1 MTGPRLLG
9 ISLSCH
15 EPVNRALFREI
26 GAQGVP
32 VHLVVPRRHFV
43 GGKWRDTP
51 DFPPENYELTLLE
64 LSGTNQ
70 RTHTL
75 QGLQAVVDAFQPTH
89 IYCDSDPA
97 SMMVQQAKKVAPGA
111 KLWSLTAE
119 NMPQSL
125 SIDLR
130 KAFETRNPA
139 GIASALVKAWL
150 RRGARRKVDRVFTL
164 SADGTALIEGMGLTA
179 TQVPLG
185 FDARLFQP
193 LSDADRAAV
202 RAELGLTRPTIAYFG
217 RQTPEK
223 GIHLLIDALD
233 RIRDKDW
240 QFLIDDFIGASGYT
254 AQLKAQIE
262 RLGLSDRVIVFE
274 SKHEDMARYMNAAD
288 IVVLPSLSTPKWK
301 EQYGRVIQEVMA
313 CGRTMVGS
321 RSGAIPEV
329 MGGQG
334 HLFDEGDIAGLAA
347 LLGQLLDKG
356 DFADAAARSY
366 ALANLSVDRQ
376 AAVMVD
382 LLRRES

>member
-1 MTGPRLLG
+1 MTGPRLLA

-26 GAQGVP
+26 GALGIP

-43 GGKWRDTP
+43 GGRWRDTP
-51 DFPPENYELTLLE
+51 DFPPENYDLTLLD
-64 LSGTNQ
+64 LTGTNQ
-70 RTHTL
+70 RTHSMK
-75 QGLQAVVDAFQPTH
+75 GLQAVADAFGPTH

-97 SMMVQQAKKVAPGA
+97 SMMVRQAKRVAPNA
-111 KLWSLTAE
+111 RLWSLTAE

-125 SIDLR
+125 SGDLK
-130 KAFETRNPA
+130 KALETRQPA

-150 RRGARRKVDRVFTL
+150 RSSARRKVDRVLTL
-164 SADGTALIEGMGLTA
+164 SADGTALIEAMGLTA

-185 FDARLFQP
+185 FDPRLFQP
-193 LSDADRAAV
+193 LPDVRDAV

-233 RIRDKDW
+233 RIRDRDW
-240 QFLIDDFIGASGYT
+240 QLLIDDFIGTSTYA
-254 AQLKAQIE
+254 AQLWAQIE
-262 RLGLSDRVIVFE
+262 RLGLRDRVIVFE
-274 SKHEDMARYMNAAD
+274 SKHEDMVRYMNAAD

-313 CGRTMVGS
+313 CSRTMVGS

-334 HLFDEGDIAGLAA
+334 HLFDEGDVEGLAA
-347 LLGQLLDKG
+347 LLADLLDKS
-356 DFADAAARSY
+356 DFADPTARAH
-366 ALANLSVDRQ
+366 ALANLSVNRQ
-376 AAVMVD
+376 AEIMAE
-382 LLRRES
+382 LLRREI

>member
-1 MTGPRLLG
+1 MSGPRLLA

-26 GAQGVP
+26 GALGIP

-43 GGKWRDTP
+43 GGTWRDTP
-51 DFPPENYELTLLE
+51 DFPPENYDLTLLD

-75 QGLQAVVDAFQPTH
+75 KGLQAVVDAFGPTH

-97 SMMVQQAKKVAPGA
+97 SMMVRQAKQVAPHA
-111 KLWSLTAE
+111 RLWSLTAE

-125 SIDLR
+125 GIDLK
-130 KAFETRNPA
+130 KAAETRNPA

-150 RRGARRKVDRVFTL
+150 RRSARRRVDRVLTL
-164 SADGTALIEGMGLTA
+164 SADGTALIEAMGLTA

-185 FDARLFQP
+185 FDPRLFRP
-193 LSDADRAAV
+193 LPEAREAV

-233 RIRDKDW
+233 RIRDRDW
-240 QFLIDDFIGASGYT
+240 QFLIDDFIGTSAYA
-254 AQLKAQIE
+254 AQLQAQIE
-262 RLGLSDRVIVFE
+262 RLNLRDRVIFFE

-329 MGGQG
+329 MGGHG
-334 HLFDEGDIAGLAA
+334 HLFDEGDVAGLAS
-347 LLGQLLDKG
+347 LLGTLLDRG
-356 DFADAAARSY
+356 DFADGAARSH
-366 ALANLSVDRQ
+366 ALARLSVDRQ
-376 AAVMVD
+376 AAIMAD
-382 LLRRES
+382 LLRREA

>member
-1 MTGPRLLG
+1 MTGPRLLA

-26 GAQGVP
+26 GALGIP

-43 GGKWRDTP
+43 GGQWRDTP
-51 DFPPENYELTLLE
+51 DFPPENYDLTLLD
-64 LSGTNQ
+64 LTGTNQ

-75 QGLQAVVDAFQPTH
+75 QGVQAVVDAFQPTH

-97 SMMVQQAKKVAPGA
+97 SMMVRQAKQVAPNA

-125 SIDLR
+125 GSDLK
-130 KAFETRNPA
+130 KAAETRNPA
-139 GIASALVKAWL
+139 GIASALVKTWL
-150 RRGARRKVDRVFTL
+150 RRSARRKVDRVLTL
-164 SADGTALIEGMGLTA
+164 SQDGTALIEKMGLTA

-185 FDARLFQP
+185 FDPRLFQP
-193 LSDADRAAV
+193 LPEAERAVV
-202 RAELGLTRPTIAYFG
+202 RAELGLTRPVIAYFG

-223 GIHLLIDALD
+223 GIHILIDALD
-233 RIRDKDW
+233 RIRDRPW

-254 AQLKAQIE
+254 AQLQAQIE
-262 RLGLSDRVIVFE
+262 RLGLSDRVIFFE

-334 HLFDEGDIAGLAA
+334 HLFDEGDVEGLAT
-347 LLGQLLDKG
+347 LLGDLLDKG
-356 DFADAAARSY
+356 QYADEAARAY
-366 ALANLSVDRQ
+366 ALARLSVNRQ
-376 AAVMVD
+376 AEIMAD
-382 LLRRES
+382 LLRRDC

>member
-1 MTGPRLLG
+1 MTTPRLLA

-26 GAQGVP
+26 GGLGIP

-43 GGKWRDTP
+43 GGGWRDTP
-51 DFPPENYELTLLE
+51 DFPPENYELTLLD
-64 LSGTNQ
+64 LNGTNQ

-97 SMMVQQAKKVAPGA
+97 SMMVQHAKKTAPSA
-111 KLWSLTAE
+111 RLWSLTAE
-119 NMPQSL
+119 NMPQGL
-125 SIDLR
+125 GIDLK
-130 KAFETRNPA
+130 KALETRHPA

-150 RRGARRKVDRVFTL
+150 RRGAKRKVDRVFTL
-164 SADGTALIEGMGLTA
+164 SADGTALIEAMGLTA

-185 FDARLFQP
+185 FDPRLFQP
-193 LSDADRAAV
+193 LSESARAAV
-202 RAELGLTRPTIAYFG
+202 RAELGLTQPVIAYFG

-223 GIHLLIDALD
+223 GIHVLIDALD
-233 RIRDKDW
+233 RIRDRPW

-254 AQLKAQIE
+254 SQLQAQID
-262 RLGLSDRVIVFE
+262 RLDLSDRVIFFE
-274 SKHEDMARYMNAAD
+274 SKHEDMAHYMNAAD

-329 MGGQG
+329 MGGHG
-334 HLFDEGDIAGLAA
+334 HLFDEGDVDGLAGLLTD
-347 LLGQLLDKG
+347 LLKMGVFTD
-356 DFADAAARSY
+356 DAARAH
-366 ALANLSVDRQ
+366 ALANLSVNRQ
-376 AAVMVD
+376 AEIMAE
-382 LLRRES
+382 LLHREI

>member
-1 MTGPRLLG
+1 MSGPRLLA

-26 GAQGVP
+26 GALGIA

-43 GGKWRDTP
+43 GGKWRETP
-51 DFPPENYELTLLE
+51 DFPPENYDLTLLD

-75 QGLQAVVDAFQPTH
+75 QGLHGVVDAFQPTH

-97 SMMVQQAKKVAPGA
+97 SMMVRQAKQVAPHA
-111 KLWSLTAE
+111 RLWSLTAE

-125 SIDLR
+125 AIDLK
-130 KAFETRNPA
+130 KAAETRNPT

-150 RRGARRKVDRVFTL
+150 RRSAQRKVDRVLTL
-164 SADGTALIEGMGLTA
+164 SRDGTALIEAMGLTA

-185 FDARLFQP
+185 FDPRLFAP
-193 LSDADRAAV
+193 LPDARAAV

-223 GIHLLIDALD
+223 GIHLLLDALD
-233 RIRDKDW
+233 RIRDRDW
-240 QFLIDDFIGASGYT
+240 QFLIDDFIGTSAYA
-254 AQLKAQIE
+254 AQLQAQIE
-262 RLGLSDRVIVFE
+262 RLNLRDRVIFFE

-334 HLFDEGDIAGLAA
+334 HLFDEGDVAGLASLLGA
-347 LLGQLLDKG
+347 LLDDG
-356 DFADAAARSY
+356 DFTDDAARSH

-376 AAVMVD
+376 AAIMAD
-382 LLRRES
+382 LLRREA

>member
-1 MTGPRLLG
+1 MTTPRLLA

-26 GAQGVP
+26 GALGIP

-43 GGKWRDTP
+43 GGRWRDTP
-51 DFPPENYELTLLE
+51 DFPPENYDLTLLD

-70 RTHTL
+70 RTHQM
-75 QGLQAVVDAFQPTH
+75 QGLETVVDAFAPTH

-97 SMMVQQAKKVAPGA
+97 SMMVRQAKQVAPNA
-111 KLWSLTAE
+111 RLWSLTAE

-125 SIDLR
+125 VLDLK
-130 KAFETRNPA
+130 KAVETRQPA
-139 GIASALVKAWL
+139 GLASAAVKAWL
-150 RRGARRKVDRVFTL
+150 RRSARRKVDRVLTL
-164 SADGTALIEGMGLTA
+164 SRDGTALIEGMGLTA

-185 FDARLFQP
+185 FDPRLFQP
-193 LSDADRAAV
+193 LPEPKRAAI
-202 RAELGLTRPTIAYFG
+202 RAELGLTQPTIAYFG

-223 GIHLLIDALD
+223 GIHILIDALN
-233 RIRDKDW
+233 RIRDRPW

-254 AQLKAQIE
+254 AQLQAQID
-262 RLGLSDRVIVFE
+262 RIDLRDRVIFFE

-313 CGRTMVGS
+313 CGRTMIGS

-334 HLFDEGDIAGLAA
+334 HLFDEGDIDGLADLLAA
-347 LLGQLLDKG
+347 LLDKG
-356 DFADAAARSY
+356 EFADPEARTY
-366 ALANLSVDRQ
+366 ALANLSVNRQ
-376 AAVMVD
+376 AEIMAD
-382 LLRRES
+382 LLHSKI

>member
-1 MTGPRLLG
+1 MSGPRLLA

-26 GAQGVP
+26 GALGIP

-43 GGKWRDTP
+43 GGTWRDTP
-51 DFPPENYELTLLE
+51 DFPPENYELTLLD

-75 QGLQAVVDAFQPTH
+75 KGLQAVVDAFGPTH

-97 SMMVQQAKKVAPGA
+97 SMMVRQAKQVAPHA
-111 KLWSLTAE
+111 RLWSLTAE

-125 SIDLR
+125 GIDLK
-130 KAFETRNPA
+130 KAAETRNPA

-150 RRGARRKVDRVFTL
+150 RRSARRRVDRVLTL
-164 SADGTALIEGMGLTA
+164 SADGTALIEAMGLTA

-185 FDARLFQP
+185 FDPRLFRP
-193 LSDADRAAV
+193 LPEARDAV

-233 RIRDKDW
+233 RIRDRDW
-240 QFLIDDFIGASGYT
+240 QFLIDDFIAASAYAGEL
-254 AQLKAQIE
+254 AAQIE
-262 RLGLSDRVIVFE
+262 RLGLADRVIVFE

-329 MGGQG
+329 MGGHG
-334 HLFDEGDIAGLAA
+334 HLFDEGDVAGLAS
-347 LLGQLLDKG
+347 LLGTLLDRG
-356 DFADAAARSY
+356 DFADGAARSH
-366 ALANLSVDRQ
+366 ALARLSVDRQ
-376 AAVMVD
+376 AAIMAD
-382 LLRRES
+382 LLRREA

>member
-1 MTGPRLLG
+1 MSGPRLLA

-26 GAQGVP
+26 GALGIP

-43 GGKWRDTP
+43 GGTWRDTP
-51 DFPPENYELTLLE
+51 DFPPENYELTLLD

-75 QGLQAVVDAFQPTH
+75 KGLQAVVDAFGPTH

-97 SMMVQQAKKVAPGA
+97 SMMVRQAKQVAPHA
-111 KLWSLTAE
+111 RLWSLTAE

-125 SIDLR
+125 GIDLK
-130 KAFETRNPA
+130 KAAETRNPA

-150 RRGARRKVDRVFTL
+150 RRSARRRVDRVLTL
-164 SADGTALIEGMGLTA
+164 SADGTALIEAMGLTA

-185 FDARLFQP
+185 FDPRLFGP
-193 LSDADRAAV
+193 LPEARDAV

-233 RIRDKDW
+233 RIRDRDW
-240 QFLIDDFIGASGYT
+240 QFLIDDFIGTSAYA
-254 AQLKAQIE
+254 AQLQAQIE
-262 RLGLSDRVIVFE
+262 RLNLRDRVIFFE

-329 MGGQG
+329 MGGHG
-334 HLFDEGDIAGLAA
+334 HLFDEGDVAGLAS
-347 LLGQLLDKG
+347 LLGTLLDRG
-356 DFADAAARSY
+356 DFADDAARSH
-366 ALANLSVDRQ
+366 ALARLSVDRQ
-376 AAVMVD
+376 AAIMAD
-382 LLRRES
+382 LLRREA